1 MIRTAEKQDYE
12 KFLDTHKIFSIL
24 SAILIYV
31 FWLIT
36 FPLSKNGYPQELI
49 MHIEGIELALLGIAC
64 FSLLVFV
71 KDVFYFLTLI
81 FFIPFVFSHSFDV
94 LTSPVYLYTA
104 LAILL
109 LGLIIRMVI
118 MPVKIKLGKLSLGLF
133 LFTIGLTLGGIGVN
147 TEYSIIQ
154 PFIGLGL
161 GLLLIFVYNFFISS
175 NHHYSFK
182 DLAYIMM
189 VFGLFIVVQE
199 FSYFFSTGNFMLAL
213 TESGIKLGWAG
224 KNNLALMLLM
234 TMPFTVYL
242 AFRSHTYHS
251 MVIYQMAAILQL
263 FGIFISYSRGCIAIG
278 CIAAVIMLIGF
289 FITFRKEKKKLII
302 TLLVLA
308 IVAAIGCI
316 GMVILETN
324 GANILSSI
332 NKIILNGFDFSE
344 LNGRVK
350 IYTKFIKEWLEKP
363 IFGYGILYPNTLNGH
378 VDVGVDAYQF
388 AHSTILHTMYTC
400 GIVGLIG
407 LLWHLFEKY
416 YTLIKKINIEKL
428 TLIFAYGFSGLYGLF
443 DVSYFYMNY
452 MIVLVITFIFAEDYI
467 NRTNYQKLYTHSNK

>member
-1 MIRTAEKQDYE
+1 MKVSEKQDYV
-12 KFLDTHKIFSIL
+12 KYLDIHKIFSII
-24 SAILIYV
+24 SAFLIYF

-36 FPLSKNGYPQELI
+36 FILSRNGYSQELVI
-49 MHIEGIELALLGIAC
+49 HIEGIEMTILGLAC
-64 FSLLVFV
+64 FSLLVFA
-71 KDVFYFLTLI
+71 KDVFYFLSLM
-81 FFIPFVFSHSFDV
+81 FFIPSVFSHSFDV
-94 LTSPVYLYTA
+94 LTSPVYLYTS

-109 LGLIIRMVI
+109 LGLIVRMII

-133 LFTIGLTLGGIGVN
+133 LFTISLTLGGIGVN

-161 GLLLIFVYNFFISS
+161 GLLLIFVYTFFISS
-175 NHHYSFK
+175 NHHFSFK

-199 FSYFFSTGNFMLAL
+199 LSYFVSTGNFMLAL
-213 TESGIKLGWAG
+213 TELGIKLGWAG
-224 KNNLALMLLM
+224 KNNLSLMLLM

-242 AFRSHTYHS
+242 AFRSHTFHS
-251 MVIYQMAAILQL
+251 MVIYQLAAIIQL

-278 CIAAVIMLIGF
+278 TIAAIIMLIGF
-289 FITFRKEKKKLII
+289 FINFRKEKKKLII
-302 TLLVLA
+302 TILVIA
-308 IVAAIGCI
+308 IVIAIGCI
-316 GMVILETN
+316 GMVVLEIN
-324 GANILSSI
+324 GANILSAI
-332 NKIILNGFDFSE
+332 NKIILNGFNFGAM
-344 LNGRVK
+344 NGRVP
-350 IYTKFIKEWLEKP
+350 IYQKFIEQFLQKP
-363 IFGYGILYPNTLNGH
+363 VFGYGILYPNTLNGH
-378 VDVGVDAYQF
+378 VDVGADAYQF

-452 MIVLVITFIFAEDYI
+452 MIVLVITFIFAEKYI
-467 NRTNYQKLYTHSNK
+467 NKITYHFNV

>member
-1 MIRTAEKQDYE
+1 MIKTAEKQDYE
-12 KFLDTHKIFSIL
+12 KFLDIHKLFSIL
-24 SAILIYV
+24 SAIIIYI

-36 FPLSKNGYPQELI
+36 FALSKNGYPQELI

-71 KDVFYFLTLI
+71 KDVFYFLTLM
-81 FFIPFVFSHSFDV
+81 FFIPSVFSHSFDV
-94 LTSPVYLYTA
+94 LTSPIYLYTA

-109 LGLIIRMVI
+109 LGLIIRMI
-118 MPVKIKLGKLSLGLF
+118 IIPVKIKLGKLSLGLC

-161 GLLLIFVYNFFISS
+161 GLLLIFLYNFFISS

-199 FSYFFSTGNFMLAL
+199 ISYFISTGNFMLAL

-224 KNNLALMLLM
+224 KNNLSLMLLM
-234 TMPFTVYL
+234 TIPFTVYL
-242 AFRSHTYHS
+242 AFKSHTYHS
-251 MVIYQMAAILQL
+251 MVIYQLAAILQL

-278 CIAAVIMLIGF
+278 TIAAIIMLIGF

-302 TLLVLA
+302 TILVIA
-308 IVAAIGCI
+308 TVIAIGCT
-316 GMVILETN
+316 GMVILEIN
-324 GANILSSI
+324 GANILSAI
-332 NKIILNGFDFSE
+332 NKIILNGFN
-344 LNGRVK
+344 LGAMNGRVP
-350 IYTKFIKEWLEKP
+350 IYQKFIDQFLQKP
-363 IFGYGILYPNTLNGH
+363 IFGYGILYPNTLSGH
-378 VDVGVDAYQF
+378 VDVRPDAYQF

-400 GIVGLIG
+400 GSIGLIG

-452 MIVLVITFIFAEDYI
+452 MIVIVITFIFAEQYI
-467 NRTNYQKLYTHSNK
+467 NKINYPYLGKLME